1 MTLTIT
7 HSHEAGT
14 LIEGTAKGDGTAEAL
29 KANRW
34 RWGRSIGAWYV
45 PHSRDK
51 NANQHRIDTTADALR
66 DAGFTVEIYI
76 DNFARP
82 TADVEADKAARA
94 DARADALAAKADRK
108 EAAAANAEAS
118 HRAAVDRLP
127 EGGEPVKL
135 GHHSAPRHLRAIDR
149 AHNAMGRSVEANRA
163 AEEAQRKAQTA
174 SAATGARYAPVTVAN
189 RIERLEAEGRKNTRS
204 QTGYTS
210 HQGTP
215 YEHQVPP
222 ATGTYRERLMVEADR
237 LAEELDYW
245 RGVRAA
251 QVEAGEASNYSRED
265 FSPGD
270 YAQAGGIGSSWWK
283 VKRANPKT
291 LTLEARG
298 CQIKAPY
305 ATIIDHKTAAE
316 VEGTDAEHH

>member
-14 LIEGTAKGDGTAEAL
+14 LIEGTAKGDGSTDAL

-34 RWGRSIGAWYV
+34 RWGRSIGAWYI

-51 NANQHRIDTTADALR
+51 NAQQYRIETTADALR
-66 DAGFTVEIYI
+66 EARFTVEIYI

-82 TADVEADKAARA
+82 TAEVEADKAARA
-94 DARADALAAKADRK
+94 DARAEALVAKADRK
-108 EAAAANAEAS
+108 ATAADAAEAS
-118 HRAAVDRLP
+118 HRAAMDRLP
-127 EGGEPVKL
+127 EGGEPIKL
-135 GHHSAPRHLRAIDR
+135 GHHSEGRHRRAIDR
-149 AHNAMGRSVEANRA
+149 AHTAMGRSVEADRA
-163 AEEAQRKAQTA
+163 AEEAQGKAETA
-174 SAATGARYAPVTVAN
+174 SAAAGARYAPVTVAN

-204 QTGYTS
+204 QTGYIS
-210 HQGTP
+210 HRGTP
-215 YEHQVPP
+215 YQHQVPP

-237 LAEELDYW
+237 LVEELDYW

-251 QVEAGEASNYSRED
+251 QVEAGEASSYSRED
-265 FSPGD
+265 FNPGD
-270 YAQAGGIGSSWWK
+270 YAKAGGISSSWWR
-283 VKRANPKT
+283 VKRVNPKT

-298 CQIKAPY
+298 CQIKAAY
-305 ATIIDHKTAAE
+305 AKIIDRKTAAE